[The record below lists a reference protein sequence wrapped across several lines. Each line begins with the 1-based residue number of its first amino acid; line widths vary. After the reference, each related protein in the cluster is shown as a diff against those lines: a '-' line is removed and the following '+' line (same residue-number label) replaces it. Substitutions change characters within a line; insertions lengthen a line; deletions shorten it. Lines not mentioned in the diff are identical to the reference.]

1 MARACTG
8 GVTLR
13 KLAVM
18 IGDLEEDTRGR
29 ED

>member
-1 MARACTG
+1 MMRACTG

-13 KLAVM
+13 KLARM
-18 IGDLEEDTRGR
+18 IGDLEEVSRGR